1 MYEFIFLKGIFMTL
15 YTIITL
21 AVGLAMD
28 AFAASICQG
37 LRMQKM
43 NIKIALFIS
52 GMFGLFQGAMPLLGY
67 VVGKQFETYITSID
81 HWIAF
86 ILLGLI
92 GFNMIKESLD
102 PENDCC
108 ELFGFNLKEIVIM
121 AIATSIDALA
131 VGITFAFLK
140 VNVTVAVI
148 LIGLI
153 TFVICFGGI
162 FIGHHFG
169 SKYKTKAEL
178 LGGIILVCIGL
189 KILLEHLGVL

>member
-1 MYEFIFLKGIFMTL
+1 MTL

-28 AFAASICQG
+28 AFAVSICQG
-37 LRMQKM
+37 LRMQKI
-43 NIKIALFIS
+43 NIKGALFIS
-52 GMFGLFQGAMPLLGY
+52 GMFGLFQGGMPLLGY
-67 VVGKQFETYITSID
+67 IVGKQFETYITSID

-108 ELFGFNLKEIVIM
+108 ELFEFNLKEITIL

-140 VNVTVAVI
+140 VDVTVAVI

-153 TFVICFGGI
+153 TFMICFGGI